1 MYLLIR
7 MCSACVLICAG
18 VFTSHYVSINSLNCW
33 QSAGGICKFTSHYVS
48 INSPSPLAPNI
59 SGVYNLHPTMYLLI
73 LVLVCL
79 RPCWSLFTSHYVSI
93 NSWLSMLSDTSR
105 LAYLH
110 PTMYLLIPAILQPE
124 VSSGSSFTSHYV
136 SINSEKETLLTFA
149 QQAFTSHY
157 VSINS
162 RNY

>member
-73 LVLVCL
+73 RATPAVKTTAF
-79 RPCWSLFTSHYVSI
+79 SKFTSHYVSI
-93 NSWLSMLSDTSR
+93 NSYQRLQNYLSNL
-105 LAYLH
+105 YLH
-110 PTMYLLIPAILQPE
+110 PTMYLLIPGRRTAFRPIT
-124 VSSGSSFTSHYV
+124 G
-136 SINSEKETLLTFA
+136 
-149 QQAFTSHY
+149 FTSHY

>member
-73 LVLVCL
+73 RATPAVKTTAF
-79 RPCWSLFTSHYVSI
+79 SKFTSHYVSI
-93 NSWLSMLSDTSR
+93 NSNDTTHEVKVF
-105 LAYLH
+105 YNLH
-110 PTMYLLIPAILQPE
+110 PTMYLLIPVIIKASL
-124 VSSGSSFTSHYV
+124 FL
-136 SINSEKETLLTFA
+136 NSEALFCLPFKSANRLLILYA
-149 QQAFTSHY
+149 LNMLEA
-157 VSINS
+157 
-162 RNY
+162 